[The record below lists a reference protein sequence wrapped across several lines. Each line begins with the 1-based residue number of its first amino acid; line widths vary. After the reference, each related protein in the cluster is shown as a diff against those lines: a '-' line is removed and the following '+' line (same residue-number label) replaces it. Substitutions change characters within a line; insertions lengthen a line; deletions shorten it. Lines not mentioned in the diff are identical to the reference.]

1 MSATATSSARK
12 RSRKEIRVGVVG
24 ALRGVTLA
32 REAAEAGMRLVAL
45 CDIWEEK
52 LREASKDWAE
62 IGFHG
67 E

>member
-1 MSATATSSARK
+1 MSAAATSSARK
-12 RSRKEIRVGVVG
+12 RSRKEIRVGVVA
-24 ALRGVTLA
+24 ALRGVTFA

-45 CDIWEEK
+45 CDLWEGK

-62 IGFHG
+62 IGCHG

>member
-12 RSRKEIRVGVVG
+12 RSRKGIRVGVVG
-24 ALRGVTLA
+24 ALRGVTFA
-32 REAAEAGMRLVAL
+32 RGAAEAGMRLVAL
-45 CDIWEEK
+45 CDLWEEK